1 MLMIKS
7 FEPVYK
13 ELEELF
19 IHNLPDYIEKIN
31 RNYNDGILIK
41 KFENR
46 TLDED
51 CIKKPCFKFSLE
63 DSEYSEKDRIIEN
76 TVFKISLELILP
88 QEIKKKDIFFWRY
101 AEAIQRI
108 LEESESSY
116 IYKMI
121 KIIESKII
129 IEITLCR

>member
-1 MLMIKS
+1 MKS
-7 FEPVYK
+7 FEPIYK

-76 TVFKISLELILP
+76 TVFSISLEIKLQSHTEKTSIL
-88 QEIKKKDIFFWRY
+88 FWRY
-101 AEAIQRI
+101 V
-108 LEESESSY
+108 ESIKNLIDEYESDNLFG
-116 IYKMI
+116 IYKTEKN
-121 KIIESKII
+121 KIFIR
-129 IEITLCR
+129 ITLCG

>member
-1 MLMIKS
+1 MLMKS
-7 FEPVYK
+7 FEPIYK

-76 TVFKISLELILP
+76 TVFSISLEIKLQSHTEKTSIL
-88 QEIKKKDIFFWRY
+88 FWRY
-101 AEAIQRI
+101 V
-108 LEESESSY
+108 ESIENLIDEYESDNLFG
-116 IYKMI
+116 IYKTEKNRI
-121 KIIESKII
+121 FIR
-129 IEITLCR
+129 ITLCG

>member
-1 MLMIKS
+1 MLMKS
-7 FEPVYK
+7 FEPIYK

-63 DSEYSEKDRIIEN
+63 DSEYSEKDRIVEN
-76 TVFKISLELILP
+76 TIYTVSIELKLQPNIELRP
-88 QEIKKKDIFFWRY
+88 IIFSRY
-101 AEAIQRI
+101 SEAIALIIQKDDMWIDCKITNSKGNKIVMRI
-108 LEESESSY
+108 
-116 IYKMI
+116 
-121 KIIESKII
+121 
-129 IEITLCR
+129 TV

>member
-1 MLMIKS
+1 MLMKS
-7 FEPVYK
+7 FEPIYK

-76 TVFKISLELILP
+76 TVFSISLEIKLQSHTEKTSIL
-88 QEIKKKDIFFWRY
+88 FWRY
-101 AEAIQRI
+101 V
-108 LEESESSY
+108 ESIENLIDEYESDNLFG
-116 IYKMI
+116 IYKTEKN
-121 KIIESKII
+121 KIFIR
-129 IEITLCR
+129 ITLCG

>member
-1 MLMIKS
+1 MLMKS
-7 FEPVYK
+7 FEPIYK

-76 TVFKISLELILP
+76 TVFSISLEIKLQSHTEKTSIL
-88 QEIKKKDIFFWRY
+88 FWRY
-101 AEAIQRI
+101 V
-108 LEESESSY
+108 ESIGNLIDEYESDNLFG
-116 IYKMI
+116 IYKTEKN
-121 KIIESKII
+121 KIFIR
-129 IEITLCR
+129 ITLCG

>member
-1 MLMIKS
+1 MLMKS
-7 FEPVYK
+7 FEPIYK

-51 CIKKPCFKFSLE
+51 CIKKPCFKFSIE

-76 TVFKISLELILP
+76 TVFKISLELIL
-88 QEIKKKDIFFWRY
+88 Q
-101 AEAIQRI
+101 Q
-108 LEESESSY
+108 
-116 IYKMI
+116 
-121 KIIESKII
+121 ESKLPPAEPVALIRHKWSA
-129 IEITLCR
+129 TSCGKPLRNASHRDF

>member
-1 MLMIKS
+1 MLMKS
-7 FEPVYK
+7 FEPIYK

-76 TVFKISLELILP
+76 SIFKISLELILP
-88 QEIKKKDIFFWRY
+88 QEIKKKTIFFWRY
-101 AEAIQRI
+101 AEATQRI

>member
-1 MLMIKS
+1 MLMKS
-7 FEPVYK
+7 FEPIYK

-63 DSEYSEKDRIIEN
+63 DSEYSEKDRITEN
-76 TVFKISLELILP
+76 TVFSISLEIKLQPHTEKTSIL
-88 QEIKKKDIFFWRY
+88 FWRY
-101 AEAIQRI
+101 V
-108 LEESESSY
+108 ESIENLIDEYESDNLFG
-116 IYKMI
+116 IYKTEKN
-121 KIIESKII
+121 KIFIR
-129 IEITLCR
+129 ITLCG